1 MPENME
7 SLVPSE
13 HRVGNSQ
20 FQSKFETEYT
30 ILDFIGNG
38 AFGTVY
44 KCARKFSNAENVVA
58 VKLIEIL

>member
-1 MPENME
+1 ME
-7 SLVPSE
+7 SLIPSE
-13 HRVGNSQ
+13 HREDQ
-20 FQSKFETEYT
+20 FHFKSKFETEYT

-44 KCARKFSNAENVVA
+44 KCVHKNSVENVVA